1 VKIFFKS
8 NKLERQLTE
17 PASIKRAYGTM
28 AKAVYQRIKEMK
40 ASENLEIFMTIPAA
54 RCHEL
59 SGKLSGFFAA
69 TVSKNFRMIFTPSHN
84 PLPLKSD
91 KGLDLQKIT
100 SITILDIE
108 DYH

>member
-1 VKIFFKS
+1 VEVFYKS

-17 PASIKRAYGTM
+17 PASIRRAYGTM
-28 AKAVYQRIKEMK
+28 AKAVHQRIQELK
-40 ASENLEIFMTIPAA
+40 ASDNLEIFMTLPAA

-59 SGKLSGFFAA
+59 SGKLTGYFAA
-69 TVSKNFRMIFTPSHN
+69 TVSKNFRMIFSPRHN
-84 PLPLKSD
+84 PLPLKPD
-91 KGLDLQKIT
+91 KGIDLQKIT